1 MSELS
6 NIKQLSL
13 DKLIADIDGKKYAV
27 TSCNL
32 MLKLNT
38 PGTCELV
45 LAQGESVRSG
55 RRAAASGGD
64 LDKTTLGAFTPVVVN
79 MYINGQKTPIVLF
92 RGVIS
97 SISRIAAKN
106 AGGSYAGT
114 VVNCIMPQILMQTY
128 TWTGYRYWSS
138 KFDGK
143 GKETAQKSR
152 QGKVRELLQDLGK
165 DTFLTITT
173 KKDKGAIKIADDYAN
188 YTPKMVGTLTE
199 LGSNGRYSQKGVT
212 VHFNTRGRKI
222 VENEPLAGIDVEA
235 EYQLI
240 NNAVS
245 GIAKSD
251 SFMVTRSILNQQLF
265 MNVVPM
271 PCGVMDIIPAF
282 PWTKETAGTLRRA
295 DILQLRDS
303 TRLSPAIENLDAVLV
318 PVMFGKT
325 GETNDPAVWPKDED
339 TPIAGTYK
347 VVHVPSWLNPFI
359 DSFESDGKKQSD
371 RKNNKSSKNSA
382 SNIDEKEKQYIR
394 VAELVAQAF
403 FAELKNQGVSVSAKV
418 PWHRL
423 EFLDAL
429 GYLMKIEQPIYD
441 RSTEREDLYGYLAG
455 AMFKTQ
461 TTPGGSKA
469 TLSLTFTHVRGES
482 VHNQFALDSHPLYK
496 ISNGPIS
503 KIRQFLASPNR
514 SFTRD
519 RQIDLEGGNYN
530 NYLSDAIKEVEN
542 RR

>member
-13 DKLIADIDGKKYAV
+13 DKLIAEIDGKKYAV

-45 LAQGESVRSG
+45 LAQGESVRQG

-64 LDKTTLGAFTPVVVN
+64 LDKATLGAFTPVVVN

-97 SISRIAAKN
+97 SVSRIAAKN
-106 AGGSYAGT
+106 VAGSYAGT
-114 VVNCIMPQILMQTY
+114 VVNCITPQILMQTY
-128 TWTGYRYWSS
+128 TWTGYRYWGS
-138 KFDGK
+138 KFD
-143 GKETAQKSR
+143 SR
-152 QGKVRELLQDLGK
+152 GKVTAKNTLANQKLLGQIGK
-165 DTFLTITT
+165 KALETTTT
-173 KKDKGAIKIADDYAN
+173 KKSDANKAIKLAEDYALF
-188 YTPKMVGTLTE
+188 TPKMVGVITE
-199 LGSNGRYSQKGVT
+199 YGSAGRYSQKGVT

-222 VENEPLAGIDVEA
+222 TGTDPLTLVDVKA

-240 NNAVS
+240 EKARV
-245 GIAKSD
+245 GITKGD

-282 PWTKETAGTLRRA
+282 PWSKEIAGTLRRA
-295 DILQLRDS
+295 DILELRD
-303 TRLSPAIENLDAVLV
+303 TTKLSPAIENLDAVLV
-318 PVMFGKT
+318 PIMFST
-325 GETNDPAVWPKDED
+325 GVPDPTPAVWPKDED
-339 TPIAGTYK
+339 TPVAGTYK
-347 VVHVPSWLNPFI
+347 VVPVPQWLNPYI
-359 DSFESDGKKQSD
+359 DAFESDGKKTPE
-371 RKNNKSSKNSA
+371 RKNNKSTKNTNE
-382 SNIDEKEKQYIR
+382 NIKNKSEKYIEL
-394 VAELVAQAF
+394 AELVAQAF
-403 FAELKNQGVSVSAKV
+403 FAEFKNQGVTASVKV

-441 RSTEREDLYGYLAG
+441 RSAEREDLYGYLSG
-455 AMFKTQ
+455 ASFKTQ
-461 TTPGGSKA
+461 TTPGGSRA
-469 TLSLTFTHVRGES
+469 SMDLMFSHVRGES
-482 VHNQFALDSHPLYK
+482 VHNKFALDSHPLYK
-496 ISNGPIS
+496 ISNGPIN
-503 KIRQFLASPNR
+503 KIRQFLATPNR
-514 SFTRD
+514 TFNRSV
-519 RQIDLEGGNYN
+519 QKDLEGGDYE